1 MGVTVL
7 PSLIS
12 GRFQADPSEMKGMA
26 LQALNLQAQE
36 RARKVAEAQR
46 AQALEQQAQQAG
58 FQRQAEEVRLKLAL
72 GAAQRAA
79 EQDERKV
86 KEAKTLE
93 GMKEQYKLL
102 AGAVSP
108 MLAELEKN
116 PTAEGLEKLMDAP
129 DLAEIAVL
137 EEALKRGEIGGRVQ
151 KVREQVWG
159 REKEQRAVSEAAD
172 VEGRKAMREEEEV
185 ERKGKLERE
194 KADTAE
200 YEKRLEAVREEKKA
214 KRKDALDQ
222 ARDDQSFAIELSRGV
237 GNFAEITAKVKAARG
252 FNNQTLEAML
262 TAAYS
267 PTTEWEEGEDKEL
280 VQAILLRE
288 RDRRIARGEWESE

>member
-1 MGVTVL
+1 
-7 PSLIS
+7 
-12 GRFQADPSEMKGMA
+12 MKGMA